1 MNSGAPE
8 GKAILR
14 FIYSFLFIQDDH
26 QVTKTEFDT
35 DWVTTFAI
43 GNHKESAALF
53 SKADVN
59 DDGVIDKQDLPGIF
73 SFFDTDGEFCYH
85 GHDFKVLQIF
95 YTYITMH
102 SFCY

>member
-1 MNSGAPE
+1 VNSGAPE

-43 GNHKESAALF
+43 GLCPFSFVIVLTVLLQFMASDYPFGIFKLF
-53 SKADVN
+53 SGKYFVSN
-59 DDGVIDKQDLPGIF
+59 
-73 SFFDTDGEFCYH
+73 
-85 GHDFKVLQIF
+85 VLLKRIS
-95 YTYITMH
+95 TYLV
-102 SFCY
+102 